1 MSIILDK
8 VSYCYDNNT
17 RDKKR
22 ALNNINLNIDDG
34 EMVGIIGH
42 TGSGKTTLVQHLN
55 GLLRPTNGAYYFNGE
70 DVYDR
75 DYNINSLRQKV
86 GLVFQYPEY
95 QLFEETVYKD
105 VSYGP
110 TKLGL
115 DRLEIQ
121 LRSFESLKLVG
132 LGEDLLDVSPFE
144 LSGGQKRKVAIA
156 GVLAMRPEVLV
167 LDEPAAGLDPYSRK
181 EMLDL
186 IRMLHKE
193 TGMTV
198 IIVSHSME
206 DMAEYVDRLIVM
218 NKGSIMYDDIPSNV
232 FKYEEKLKRIGLDVP
247 ESAKLINR
255 LRDYGY
261 LIPDSDFSIEDTT
274 KVIARYMMEM

>member
-1 MSIILDK
+1 
-8 VSYCYDNNT
+8 
-17 RDKKR
+17 
-22 ALNNINLNIDDG
+22 
-34 EMVGIIGH
+34 
-42 TGSGKTTLVQHLN
+42 
-55 GLLRPTNGAYYFNGE
+55 
-70 DVYDR
+70 
-75 DYNINSLRQKV
+75 
-86 GLVFQYPEY
+86 
-95 QLFEETVYKD
+95 
-105 VSYGP
+105 
-110 TKLGL
+110 
-115 DRLEIQ
+115 
-121 LRSFESLKLVG
+121 
-132 LGEDLLDVSPFE
+132 
-144 LSGGQKRKVAIA
+144 
-156 GVLAMRPEVLV
+156 MRPEVLV